1 MRVLWVISFG
11 VALASPA
18 AADRLLA
25 RLNGTW
31 GDGIAFRAEL
41 RAGKEATRLKI
52 WESAPGKTAPRT
64 LVLDVPDFIQLP
76 DFKAARDNPDLH
88 RVSLAFEDGVKDP
101 ALVVKLINDY
111 SIYGGTI
118 SIRLRPVEDQLTV
131 TTYVEQTSTEQSASS
146 CAASLLDAKVT
157 LNGRTRRAPDHPLE
171 DKAAVLWHVG
181 RAQAL
186 DYCP

>member
-1 MRVLWVISFG
+1 MRVLLVIS
-11 VALASPA
+11 VVLALATPA

-25 RLNGTW
+25 RLSGTW

-52 WESAPGKTAPRT
+52 WESPPGKTTRK

-76 DFKAARDNPDLH
+76 DFKAARDNPGLH
-88 RVSLAFEDGVKDP
+88 RVTLAFEDGVKDP

-118 SIRLRPVEDQLTV
+118 SIRLRPFEDQLTV

-146 CAASLLDAKVT
+146 CAVSLLDAKVT

>member
-1 MRVLWVISFG
+1 MRLLLITSFLF
-11 VALASPA
+11 ALTAPA

-41 RAGKEATRLKI
+41 RAGKKATRLKI
-52 WESAPGKTAPRT
+52 WESSPGKTSART

-76 DFKAARDNPDLH
+76 DFDAARDNPDLH
-88 RVSLAFEDGVKDP
+88 RVSLAFEEGVKDP
-101 ALVVKLINDY
+101 ALLVKLINDY

-118 SIRLRPVEDQLTV
+118 TIRLRPVEDQLTI
-131 TTYVEQTSTEQSASS
+131 TYYVEQTSTEQSANS
-146 CAASLLDAKVT
+146 CAVSLLDARVT
-157 LNGRTRRAPDHPLE
+157 VNGRTRRAPDHPLE